1 MVSKKNYGKKKYT
14 KKRNTKKRFKNKK
27 NTKRRIKKY
36 KGGKAPL
43 PKLFESVVLSEQ
55 LDVPINIG
63 EEVPII
69 NPPVNLDDAMI
80 EEDSDDENN
89 IDYENENVFDDL
101 YTDLHPQEL
110 GLKGGSKRKYSKKN
124 K

>member
-14 KKRNTKKRFKNKK
+14 KKRNIKKRFKNKK

-43 PKLFESVVLSEQ
+43 PKLFESLSVPEQ

-63 EEVPII
+63 EEEII
-69 NPPVNLDDAMI
+69 IPPANLDDAMI
-80 EEDSDDENN
+80 EEDSDDDDN
-89 IDYENENVFDDL
+89 IDYENENVFEDD
-101 YTDLHPQEL
+101 YE
-110 GLKGGSKRKYSKKN
+110 GGGFKRKYSKKN